1 MVYSMKNI
9 STSKQ
14 SGAVSLFVVIFAMLI
29 ITVVTVSFLRLMI
42 ADQNQA
48 SDTDLSQSAYD
59 SAQAGVEDAKRALLN
74 YQQVCSSTPS
84 SCASLANYLSTDV
97 CNAAV
102 LIDGIVDPSNVN
114 GGTIGA
120 PAGMSGSQPGEIRV
134 QQTTS
139 TSDQVLDQA
148 YTCVTM
154 KLSTQDY
161 IGALSA
167 DTSQIVPLISES
179 PYDTVTI
186 RWYSRDDLSDTSGT
200 VDLQNK
206 SSNVSL
212 PEKTQDGWPANR
224 PSLMRAQLIQFGSSF
239 KLGDFDYVK
248 DNSGTTQSNA
258 NTVFL
263 YPSSSSG
270 ASSIDSFTALDT
282 RKDNPS
288 DEPNADVPNN
298 TPKTVRCSSNISGG
312 GYACSMSLRLPEPID
327 GGDRTAFLRLTSLY
341 NKSHFQVVLSNGG
354 VPAANGTNIIK
365 FKGVQPEVDSTG
377 RANDLFRRVQSR
389 VDLYDTSFPY
399 PDATIDITGNF
410 CKDFGV
416 TDTEY
421 IAGSC
426 TP

>member
-1 MVYSMKNI
+1 MVSNMKNI

-29 ITVVTVSFLRLMI
+29 ITVVTISFLRLMMV
-42 ADQNQA
+42 DQSQA

-59 SAQAGVEDAKRALLN
+59 SAQAGVEDAKRALLH

-84 SCASLANYLSTDV
+84 LCAALASSLSSDV

-102 LIDGIVDPSNVN
+102 LIDGVVPSSSVK
-114 GGTIGA
+114 GGT
-120 PAGMSGSQPGEIRV
+120 PSTPGEIMV
-134 QQTTS
+134 QQS
-139 TSDQVLDQA
+139 TSATDAILDQA

-154 KLSTQDY
+154 KLATQDY
-161 IGALSA
+161 VGQLSA
-167 DTSQIVPLISES
+167 DDSQIVPLISES

-186 RWYSRDDLSDTSGT
+186 RWFSRDDLADSTGAL
-200 VDLQNK
+200 DLQNV
-206 SSNVSL
+206 VSGALL
-212 PEKTQDGWPANR
+212 PEKTQAGWPTTR

-239 KLGDFDYVK
+239 KLDGFDYVK
-248 DNSGTTQSNA
+248 DSGGTTQSNA

-263 YPSSSSG
+263 YPSSSAG
-270 ASSIDSFTALDT
+270 ASTIDSFTALDT
-282 RKDNPS
+282 RKDSPT
-288 DEPNADVPNN
+288 DEPDADSPTN
-298 TPKTVRCSSNISGG
+298 TPKTVRCLPNISGG

-327 GGDRTAFLRLTSLY
+327 GGGRTAFLRLTSLY
-341 NKSHFQVVLSNGG
+341 NKSHFQVVLTNGG
-354 VPAANGTNIIK
+354 APDTGGTNIIK
-365 FKGVQPEVDSTG
+365 FKDVQPEVDSTG
-377 RANDLFRRVQSR
+377 RANDIFRRVQSR
-389 VDLYDTSFPY
+389 VNLYDTSFPY

-416 TDTEY
+416 TDSQY